1 MDTIFQRTDVLVY
14 SSNDKRFKVQ
24 ESWHD
29 LWFLQ
34 GLRLHL
40 EYSGTGGRSRGSG
53 IDHAHADAWAAAYS
67 AVAAGAAL
75 VAGLG
80 IMAYLRRAGQ

>member
-1 MDTIFQRTDVLVY
+1 MKSDITEF
-14 SSNDKRFKVQ
+14 F
-24 ESWHD
+24 
-29 LWFLQ
+29 Q

-40 EYSGTGGRSRGSG
+40 DYSGTGGRRRGSG
-53 IDHAHADAWAAAYS
+53 SESLDYAHQDAWAAAYS

-80 IMAYLRRAGQ
+80 IMAYLKRAGQ